1 MLVEPSYAP
10 KHPGHSPNSPHSLK
24 LTQLRVQILIC
35 TLPHPPLIM
44 NRISEAHILEQDL
57 DRTQDRLTKQHVHLT
72 GTHAQLEVS
81 SSLGANINM
90 YT

>member
-1 MLVEPSYAP
+1 MLKALETVKLGSGE
-10 KHPGHSPNSPHSLK
+10 GFGWVGK